1 MTAPSQEKIPQPR
14 VGDKPLKENVDR
26 QGPES
31 SRTQSSKEDES
42 SNERTQPL
50 ESMLAPTGIVRP
62 AVPIDEIAAHMQ
74 LFQQLKVKL
83 LSRDDVVIIKE
94 KPFIKRSGWR
104 KFALAFNIS
113 DEIANAEREDLGEG
127 EYVWRIWVKCTA
139 PNGRTSFGV
148 GSCSTRERESFAH
161 EEHDVYAIAHTR
173 AKNRAISDLIGSG
186 EVSAEEIQGLGEIAV
201 PPKLVEPEISK
212 PSELVVVRFVQDV
225 PQIIGVDLKT
235 HGPFRAEDVA
245 SLPRENAEALVK
257 QGLAKTIPSP
267 AVPEPSTFEIRGKD
281 GSQLAIAE
289 TTSEGVTIE
298 PTVTVKADLS
308 VFKSFLIQRVLIPL
322 TEKHGG
328 KYRLD
333 ADSEGYLTE
342 ISLEG
347 LKLDEKLI
355 KELTGAVR
363 WTLERAV
370 EKTGEP
376 QT

>member
-1 MTAPSQEKIPQPR
+1 MSHPSEREPQQKL
-14 VGDKPLKENVDR
+14 GDKPIQKNSDQSLK
-26 QGPES
+26 S
-31 SRTQSSKEDES
+31 SETQSSKEDES

-50 ESMLAPTGIVRP
+50 ESMLAPTGIVKP

-74 LFQQLKVKL
+74 LFQQLKAKL
-83 LSRDDVVIIKE
+83 LSKDDVVLIRE

-113 DEIANAEREDLGEG
+113 DEIVKAEREDLGEG
-127 EYVWRIWVKCTA
+127 EYVWRIWVKCIA

-201 PPKLVEPEISK
+201 PPKPIEPPKPVEPSK
-212 PSELVVVRFVQDV
+212 PSELVLIRFLQDV
-225 PQIIGVDLKT
+225 SVIAGVDLKEY
-235 HGPFRAEDVA
+235 GPFKKEDVA
-245 SLPRENAEALVK
+245 TLPKENADSLVK
-257 QGLAKTIPSP
+257 SGLAKLIPGP
-267 AVPEPSTFEIRGKD
+267 TVPEPSAIEIRGRD

-289 TTSEGVTIE
+289 STPEGVTIE
-298 PTVTVKADLS
+298 PTVTVKADLP

-333 ADSEGYLTE
+333 ADSEGCLTE

-363 WTLERAV
+363 WTLERAI
-370 EKTGEP
+370 EKT
-376 QT
+376 